1 MLENNVDMQQ
11 SQCFHSNLRYSCFF
25 ASQHCEYSSDGSDFR
40 MLLAMRKLLGLFHSS
55 DNAWVDC
62 AGKGREGT
70 RSSSPF
76 NFFHLNP
83 QPFFARFL
91 VILALCEF

>member
-40 MLLAMRKLLGLFHSS
+40 MLLAMRKLLALFHSS

-62 AGKGREGT
+62 AGTLEAVPI
-70 RSSSPF
+70 PF